1 MAPVDNELPTTA
13 SDATELAKEAVPSV
27 LLPIENVTVPVGAV
41 VPVAGFTVAVS
52 VVLAVLPMLA
62 GFALIVMAVPMLDVK
77 LDHCV
82 TRLLASTEPSPV
94 TSS

>member
-1 MAPVDNELPTTA
+1 MAPVDNELPA
-13 SDATELAKEAVPSV
+13 RVRVATELAKEAVPSV
-27 LLPIENVTVPVGAV
+27 LPPIENVMVPVGAV

-62 GFALIVMAVPMLDVK
+62 RLALKVIVVPMLDGK

-82 TRLLASTEPSPV
+82 TR
-94 TSS
+94 

>member
-1 MAPVDNELPTTA
+1 M
-13 SDATELAKEAVPSV
+13 
-27 LLPIENVTVPVGAV
+27 VPVGAV

-62 GFALIVMAVPMLDVK
+62 RLALKVIVVPMLDGK

-82 TRLLASTEPSPV
+82 TR
-94 TSS
+94 